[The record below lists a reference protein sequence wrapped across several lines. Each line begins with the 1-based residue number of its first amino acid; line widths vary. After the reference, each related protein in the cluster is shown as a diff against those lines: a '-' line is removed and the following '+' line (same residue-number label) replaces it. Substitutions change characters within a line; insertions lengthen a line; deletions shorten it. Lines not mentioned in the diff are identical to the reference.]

1 MSRNEPDTVLDD
13 STAEQPNSAAGRLRL
28 LVRPFEGPRTVG
40 NSGRFWAGLAIV
52 YLLALAYPFVTNAY
66 SVLITTGFFIWIFL
80 ALSLSVI
87 WGFTG
92 IFSFGQTAFFGL
104 GGYVF
109 GVVGIN
115 LIDVTGATNLA
126 VLAGIALPA
135 AFAAVLGYFMFY
147 GRVSGV
153 YVAIIT
159 LATTLILELLFSR
172 TAGQQ
177 YVIGEASLGGYN
189 GMTGIPSITLGF
201 GSRTVAFAGLSMY
214 YLVVVV
220 LLILYLGLRYL
231 VNSDYGHVMVAT
243 REDETRT
250 EMFGYDIRFVKLQV
264 FTLSGAIGGL
274 GGVFYAAHGNF
285 ISPPIMG
292 LAFAALPVI
301 WIPVGGRTTLL
312 GAIVGTFGLRYFDD
326 YLANVGSEFSTIM
339 MGLLLLVVVL
349 FFPSGVVPTIQ
360 SGTQGGIDLP
370 LPSRGGDDS

>member
-1 MSRNEPDTVLDD
+1 MSGNERDPVIDE
-13 STAEQPNSAAGRLRL
+13 TADQPSPADGRLQS
-28 LVRPFEGPRTVG
+28 LVDPFEGPHTVG
-40 NSGRFWAGLAIV
+40 NSPKFWAGFAAI
-52 YLLALAYPFVTNAY
+52 LLLVLAYPLFTNEY
-66 SVLITTGFFIWIFL
+66 RVLVTTGFFIWIFL

-92 IFSFGQTAFFGL
+92 IFSFGQTSFFGL
-104 GGYVF
+104 GGYIF

-115 LIDVTGATNLA
+115 LIDVTGGTNLA
-126 VLAGIALPA
+126 LLAGIFLPA
-135 AFAAVLGYFMFY
+135 AFAAILGYFMFY

-177 YVIGEASLGGYN
+177 YTIGEAALGGYN

-201 GSRTVAFAGLSMY
+201 GSTAVAFEGVSMY

-220 LLILYLGLRYL
+220 LVVLYLCLRYL

-243 REDETRT
+243 REDEDRT

-274 GGVFYAAHGNF
+274 GGVLYAAQGNF

-301 WIPVGGRTTLL
+301 WITVGGRATLL
-312 GAIVGTFGLRYFDD
+312 GAIIGTFGLRYLDD
-326 YLANVGSEFSTIM
+326 YLAGVSSEFSTIV
-339 MGLLLLVVVL
+339 MGLILLAVVL
-349 FFPSGVVPTIQ
+349 FFPLGIIPTVKNSWENSFDIPF
-360 SGTQGGIDLP
+360 L
-370 LPSRGGDDS
+370 GGDNS